1 MNYSLAPTDTQ
12 EQGSLQELTLLHLWE
27 IVKDRRRFVLGA
39 LVVTTALAI
48 TLAVCSTRKY
58 QAKGEIQI
66 QKDATDALGLDAMMS
81 GAGGGAS
88 DALDANVTLQTE
100 AKIMESET
108 LALTVI
114 NHLHLENQPD
124 FKPKFSLIGWAT
136 GWLSPKGPA
145 DPAGAGLG
153 ESPAKRDWMVKTFQ
167 KATKVTPVA
176 GTRLI
181 EVTYTSTDPKLAAAV
196 VDEMIDGLIDYN
208 FQTRYTATSQT
219 SDWLG
224 KQLSELRNSSQD
236 LQRQVADLQ
245 RSSEVFSFGGEDL
258 AGKGMVYSSVLDQL
272 QQTTVNLTQAQSN
285 RIVKGAIY
293 EAAKSGNPDA
303 LATLM
308 GSGLAGANSAAVGN
322 SLALL
327 QSLRS
332 QEAVQKAQV
341 SEASAKFGP
350 GYPKLQ
356 EMQANLSS
364 VQQSIGDEQT
374 RLEKQTES
382 DYTIA
387 KQVEDQTRTI
397 FGTQKKNAEA
407 LNDKAIQYQL
417 LRQEADESRELYA
430 RLQGKLKEAGVLEGL
445 KSSNITVVEPGRV
458 PSRPSSP
465 NVLLL
470 LLGGLFG
477 GSFLGLGC
485 AWSVE
490 MMDGKVNK
498 PQAVAARFGSDYF
511 GDLPFDSYKVRDA
524 KLLKQS
530 LVARS
535 IFTLARPQSAYSE
548 SLRSLRTV
556 LMLSGSG
563 SPPQV
568 VLVTS
573 GSPGEGKSTV
583 STNLAVQLAQ
593 QGRRVLLIDADLR
606 RPVLHR
612 TLGQV
617 HEDGLSTMLDGRV
630 EMSPDCPYAVPE
642 VNGLFFIPA
651 GPIAPN
657 PSELLGSDRFRNLLG
672 TWRETFDFIVLDTP
686 PLLLVTDSVL
696 LAPIADQV
704 LLVARHGSTEL
715 ADLRHGYR
723 ILQMRAPGTPVGVV
737 VNGVRRNKGLDY
749 YSYGYGAYGSKPTQK
764 GLELHA

>member
-1 MNYSLAPTDTQ
+1 MRHSLAPIEAQ
-12 EQGSLQELTLLHLWE
+12 EQVGVQDLTLLHLWE
-27 IVKDRRRFVLGA
+27 IVKDRQRFVLA
-39 LVVTTALAI
+39 VMLFVTALAVA
-48 TLAVCSTRKY
+48 LAVFSTRKY
-58 QAKGEIQI
+58 EAKGEIQV
-66 QKDATDALGLDAMMS
+66 QKDATDAMGLDAMMS
-81 GAGGGAS
+81 GAGAGAS
-88 DALDANVTLQTE
+88 DALDANVTLQTQ
-100 AKIMESET
+100 AKIMESQT

-114 NHLHLENQPD
+114 DHLHLDKEPD
-124 FKPKFSLIGWAT
+124 FQPKFSVMGWAT
-136 GWLSPKGPA
+136 GWLSPKGPS
-145 DPAGAGLG
+145 DPTGAGLQD
-153 ESPAKRDWMVKTFQ
+153 SPSKRDRLVKTFQ
-167 KATKVTPVA
+167 KNTKVAPVP

-181 EVTYTSTDPKLAAAV
+181 DVTYTSTDPKLAAAV
-196 VDEMIDGLIDYN
+196 VNQMIEGLTDYN
-208 FQTRYTATSQT
+208 FQTRYAATSQT

-224 KQLSELRNSSQD
+224 KQLSELRTSSES
-236 LQRQVADLQ
+236 LQKQVGDLQ
-245 RSSEVFSFGGEDL
+245 RSSEVFSFGGQDL
-258 AGKGMVYSSVLDQL
+258 AGKGVVYSSVLDQL

-285 RIVKGAIY
+285 RIVKGAVY
-293 EAAKSGNPDA
+293 EAAKSGNPEA
-303 LATLM
+303 LASLM
-308 GSGLAGANSAAVGN
+308 GTGLAGGSSPAVGS

-327 QSLRS
+327 QTLRS
-332 QEAVQKAQV
+332 QEATQKAQL
-341 SEASAKFGP
+341 SEASAKFGRS
-350 GYPKLQ
+350 YPKLE
-356 EMQANLSS
+356 EMEANLSS
-364 VQQSIGDEQT
+364 IHQSIADEQT
-374 RLEKQTES
+374 RLEKQTKS
-382 DYTIA
+382 DYSIA
-387 KQVEDQTRTI
+387 QQVEDQTRTL
-397 FGTQKKNAEA
+397 FGDQKKKAEA
-407 LNDKAIQYQL
+407 LNDKAIQYLL
-417 LRQEADESRELYA
+417 LRQEADQSRELYA
-430 RLQGKLKEAGVLEGL
+430 RLQSKLKEAGVLEGL

-458 PSRPSSP
+458 PSHPSSP

-485 AWSVE
+485 AWGVE

-511 GDLPFDSYKVRDA
+511 GDLPFDSYKVRGA
-524 KLLKQS
+524 EMLKQS
-530 LVARS
+530 LLARS

-548 SLRSLRTV
+548 ALRSLRTV

-568 VLVTS
+568 LLVTS

-617 HEDGLSTMLDGRV
+617 HEDGLSTMLEGRT
-630 EMSPDCPYAVPE
+630 EMSPECPYPVPE
-642 VNGLFFIPA
+642 VKGLFFIPA

-704 LLVARHGSTEL
+704 ILVGRYGSTEL

-723 ILQMRAPGTPVGVV
+723 TLQMRAPGTPVGVV
-737 VNGVRRNKGLDY
+737 VNGVRRNKGMDY
-749 YSYGYGAYGSKPTQK
+749 YSYGYNGYGSNPPQK